1 MSAPVISF
9 TDGSGS
15 SLASL
20 SFGNCNAGSTTAP
33 VTIRVYNNNG
43 GGTAVSDTAQTTITT
58 KTFNGLDTGDTNA
71 NGQQVVSSLMLGV
84 LCTSLQAG
92 ISAPA
97 APTLTTSTT
106 GGSLAA
112 GSYNYRVTALNAYGQ
127 TLASPEAASNI
138 ATTGTTS
145 TVTIS
150 WGAVPGA
157 SSYKVYGRTPGGE
170 LYIAAVTSGTTYTD
184 TGAITPS
191 GALPSSNTTQ
201 GPSTYTQVGG
211 SANTCPVGS
220 LNGGQGVVKGTAGG
234 DYSALSLQL
243 VVPSN
248 VVAGAAQWLG
258 RVSYL
263 YS

>member
-43 GGTAVSDTAQTTITT
+43 GGTAVSDTSQTTITT
-58 KTFNGLDTGDTNA
+58 KTFNGLDTGDTVA
-71 NGQQVVSSLMLGV
+71 NGQEVVTNKMLGV

-97 APTLTTSTT
+97 APSLTTATT
-106 GGSLAA
+106 GGTLAA
-112 GSYNYRVTALNAYGQ
+112 GSYNYRVTALNAYGE
-127 TLASPEAASNI
+127 TLPSPEAASNI
-138 ATTGTTS
+138 TTTGTTS

-150 WGAVPGA
+150 WAAVPGA

-170 LYIAAVTSGTTYTD
+170 LYMATVNSGTTYTD
-184 TGAITPS
+184 TGSVVPA
-191 GALPSSNTTQ
+191 GALPSTNTTP

-211 SANTCPVGS
+211 SATTAAIGS
-220 LNGGQGVVKGTAGG
+220 VNGGQGVIKGTAGG
-234 DYSALSLQL
+234 DYTALSLQL
-243 VVPSN
+243 VVPAN
-248 VVAGAAQWLG
+248 VTAGAAQWLG

>member
-15 SLASL
+15 NLSSL
-20 SFGNCNAGSTTAP
+20 SFGNCNAGSTTPA

-58 KTFNGLDTGDTNA
+58 KTFNGLDTGDSVP
-71 NGQQVVSSLMLGV
+71 NGQEVVTNKMLGV

-92 ISAPA
+92 ISSPA

-106 GGSLAA
+106 GGTLAA
-112 GSYNYRVTALNAYGQ
+112 ATNYNYRITAVNAYGE
-127 TLASPEAASNI
+127 TLPSPEASANVT
-138 ATTGTTS
+138 TTGTTS
-145 TVTIS
+145 SITIS
-150 WGAVPGA
+150 WAAVPGA
-157 SSYKVYGRTPGGE
+157 ASYNIYGRTAGGE
-170 LYIAAVTSGTTYTD
+170 LKIVNVTTTSYTD
-184 TGAITPS
+184 TGAVTPS
-191 GALPSSNTTQ
+191 GALPTSNTTA

-211 SANTCPVGS
+211 SANTCPIGS
-220 LNGGQGVVKGTAGG
+220 INGGQGVIKGTAGG
-234 DYSALSLQL
+234 DYTALSLQL

-248 VVAGAAQWLG
+248 VTAGAAQWLG